1 MVLPMKRDQRVRK
14 GVAVAIFCA
23 PVAGVCAAACSA
35 GGGNDPN
42 AAGLGGTGQG
52 AAGGQGNN
60 GGNGNYGN
68 AAGNDG
74 AGGGALVIGGGTGG
88 SSGSSGGGAAGFVAN
103 TAQPPLPPQ
112 VDKCMGQDAQFQG
125 ASGGGLTYTYPYEG
139 TIFPRGLLSPPLSWN
154 QSGSADAVLLKL
166 QSQKFSYQACFG
178 AQNPTLLAV
187 PQDAWD
193 AAGFY
198 SNGPS
203 DPLTVTITVKS
214 GGQTLGPVTETI
226 MFAQASIKGA
236 IYYNTYNSPLAGNN
250 GAVLKI
256 IPGQA
261 QPTPFLTV
269 TGAPPIGPCVSCHA
283 LSVNGAVMMVNNH
296 TYPAGPFQSLS
307 YDVTGAT
314 PTQVYNNLPEAGF
327 AGIFP
332 DGSLAMTNGP
342 PNVPSRS
349 YAFPDV
355 AGAPPALISY
365 PNAATSR
372 LLETKSGQVVQAAGW
387 DVQHATM
394 PMFSPDGKHL
404 AYNDFDQGGGHS
416 LWMMD
421 FDVATRTFSN
431 KKQIFTDANRYAGWP
446 FFTPDSKQV
455 LFVLNSRDDF
465 ASQVPDFVAPTI
477 APDQAAGNGYLM
489 LLDLASGQAT
499 KLDLAGGIKNGQ
511 SYLPGNDTDRDFY
524 PTMSPIAAGGFF
536 WAFFTSRRTIG
547 NLQTLDV
554 NDPTSKKLWVTAIS
568 IGMPPGTDP
577 SHPAFV
583 LPGQELKTG
592 NMRAFAALEPCKE
605 NGDSCTAGTD
615 CCLGFCGDIKSDTGI
630 GVCGAQPPN
639 TCAKEFDKCTQDS
652 DCCPQANGRPLVCIG
667 GFCAAPGIH

>member
-1 MVLPMKRDQRVRK
+1 MVLTMKRDRRIQQ
-14 GVAVAIFCA
+14 GVVAAIVLA
-23 PVAGVCAAACSA
+23 PLAGAFAAACSA
-35 GGGNDPN
+35 GGGNDQVGN
-42 AAGLGGTGQG
+42 GFGGTGQG
-52 AAGGQGNN
+52 GGGGQGNS
-60 GGNGNYGN
+60 GTGNVGT
-68 AAGNDG
+68 GNDTG
-74 AGGGALVIGGGTGG
+74 AGGGALIIGGGSGG
-88 SSGSSGGGAAGFVAN
+88 SAGTAGGGAAGFVGN
-103 TAQPPLPPQ
+103 TAQAPLPPQ
-112 VDKCMGQDAQFQG
+112 VDRCMGQDAQFQG
-125 ASGGGLTYTYPYEG
+125 ASGGGLTLTYPYDG
-139 TIFPRGLLSPPLSWN
+139 TIFPRGLLSPPLTWN
-154 QSGSADAVLLKL
+154 QSGTADAVLLKI
-166 QSQKFSYQACFG
+166 QSQKFTFQACFG
-178 AQNPTLLAV
+178 AQNPTMIAV

-198 SNGPS
+198 SNGVA
-203 DPLTVTITVKS
+203 DPTTISVTVKS
-214 GGQTLGPVTETI
+214 GGQTFGPVTETI
-226 MFAQASIKGA
+226 LFAQAAIKGA

-256 IPGQA
+256 VPGQA

-269 TGAPPIGPCVSCHA
+269 QGAPPIGPCVSCHS
-283 LSVNGAVMMVNNH
+283 LSVNGAVMTVNQH
-296 TYPAGPFQSLS
+296 VYPAGPFISAS

-314 PTQVYNNLPEAGF
+314 PTQVFNNLPEAGF
-327 AGIFP
+327 AGIYP

-342 PNVPSRS
+342 QNIPSRS
-349 YAFPDV
+349 YAFPDI

-372 LLETKSGQVVQAAGW
+372 LLDTKTGQVVQAAGW

-394 PMFSPDGKHL
+394 PMFSPDGKHI

-431 KKQIFTDANRYAGWP
+431 KKQIFTDATRYAGWP

-455 LFVLNSRDDF
+455 LFVLTSRDDF
-465 ASQVPDFVAPTI
+465 ASQVPDFVAPTV
-477 APDQAAGNGYLM
+477 APNQPAGNGYLM
-489 LLDLASGQAT
+489 IVDLASGQAS

-511 SYLPGNDTDRDFY
+511 VYLPGNDNDRDYY

-554 NDPTSKKLWVTAIS
+554 NDASSKKLWVTAIS
-568 IGMPPGTDP
+568 IGAPAGTDP

-605 NGDSCTAGTD
+605 DGSVCTAGTD
-615 CCLGFCGDIKSDTGI
+615 CCKGFCGDIKSDTGTGI
-630 GVCGAQPPN
+630 CGAQPPN

-652 DCCPQANGRPLVCIG
+652 DCCAQPNGRPMVCIAG
-667 GFCAAPGIH
+667 YCAVPGVH